1 MLAPCHASTS
11 RGRKRARHQAGASTD
26 AGLSR
31 TGSIIAMPTLTDAP
45 RSSGVP
51 TVVHRLNYTLVI
63 STN

>member
-1 MLAPCHASTS
+1 M
-11 RGRKRARHQAGASTD
+11 KRARHQAGAFTD